1 MTVIDNVT
9 REQAPTTAERR
20 HPDRR
25 CDERGIVIGPW
36 SDSVKRANMLLRSV
50 RRTVPR
56 EYPYRTR
63 GGGDFVSP
71 PPVTP

>member
-1 MTVIDNVT
+1 MTDNDT
-9 REQAPTTAERR
+9 REQPSVGSGLTASATTAERR

-50 RRTVPR
+50 RRT
-56 EYPYRTR
+56 RT
-63 GGGDFVSP
+63 
-71 PPVTP
+71 